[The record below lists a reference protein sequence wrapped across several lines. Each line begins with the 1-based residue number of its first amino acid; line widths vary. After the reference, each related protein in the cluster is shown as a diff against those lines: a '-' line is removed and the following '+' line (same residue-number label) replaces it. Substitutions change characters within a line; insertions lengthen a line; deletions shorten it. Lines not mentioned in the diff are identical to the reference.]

1 MFDRQA
7 HQVGRTPWKI
17 ALVAILATATV
28 LVCKPHPHEMRW
40 RCGNE
45 LAASYGPITYVH
57 VKFRSFAEARTARAA
72 AYEPLFT
79 NLPVATFDDRARW
92 ARLAVPVSAATH
104 AAAQIARQPEVEQ
117 AFVQPEATL
126 PTNDRPPAIGDTITL
141 SLISEDPSCPLKTPS
156 FETHQGYLSPA
167 PGGIDVV
174 AAWEKQTLGAGVW
187 FADIEGG
194 WNAAHEDLPGDRISH
209 VAGTP
214 IPDPSWRAHGTAVLG
229 EVVGRANSIGV
240 VGIAPDVEQV
250 FTASIGD
257 IAVADAIDTA
267 ANKLREGD
275 VLLIELQM
283 SGPRGTWVPVE
294 YYDDVYDA
302 IAAATKRGVIV
313 IEAAGNGYENLDH
326 RSYGKKFDRAYRD
339 SGAIMVGAGGPPR
352 DGFRDRERLDFS
364 NYGGRVD
371 VQGWGRK
378 VATLDYGDLQ
388 SCDVDQRD
396 RDYTNEFSGTSSAS
410 PIVAGAAILLQS
422 YAKRDGRTLTPRE
435 VRDLL
440 RSTGTPQAGNTR
452 EQIGPRPDLRR
463 ALAAL
468 GAGPIRD

>member
-1 MFDRQA
+1 MFVENRQA
-7 HQVGRTPWKI
+7 YGVGRAPWKI
-17 ALVAILATATV
+17 SLAAIIATATV
-28 LVCKPHPHEMRW
+28 LVCQPHQHEAHR
-40 RCGNE
+40 RCGP
-45 LAASYGPITYVH
+45 AGYGPTTYVH
-57 VKFRSFAEARTARAA
+57 VKFRSFAEACTARAA

-79 NLPVATFDDRARW
+79 NLPIATYDDRARW
-92 ARLAVPVSAATH
+92 ARLAVPTH
-104 AAAQIARQPEVEQ
+104 AAAHAAAHIAQQPEVEQ
-117 AFVQPEATL
+117 AFVQPVVTL
-126 PTNDRPPAIGDTITL
+126 PTEGPSPGDDTL
-141 SLISEDPSCPLKTPS
+141 SLSLINDDPSCPLKTPS
-156 FETHQGYLSPA
+156 FETHQGYLAPA
-167 PGGIDVV
+167 PAGIDVV
-174 AAWEKQTLGAGVW
+174 AAWETQTLGAGVW

-194 WNAAHEDLPGDRISH
+194 WNAAHEDLPGDRITH

-214 IPDPSWRAHGTAVLG
+214 IDDPSWRAHGTAVLG
-229 EVVGRANSIGV
+229 EVVGRDNKLGV
-240 VGIAPDVEQV
+240 VGIAPNVEQV
-250 FTASIGD
+250 FTASIGG

-275 VLLIELQM
+275 VLLIELQAA
-283 SGPRGTWVPVE
+283 GPRGTYIPVE
-294 YYDDVYDA
+294 YYDDIYDA
-302 IAAATKRGVIV
+302 IAAASKRGVIV

-326 RSYGKKFDRAYRD
+326 RAYGKKFDRAYRD

-352 DGFRDRERLDFS
+352 DGFHDRERLDFS

-388 SCDVDQRD
+388 SCDVDRRD

-422 YAKRDGRTLTPRE
+422 HAKHEGRTLTPRQ

-463 ALAAL
+463 AFAAL
-468 GAGPIRD
+468 RAQHEE